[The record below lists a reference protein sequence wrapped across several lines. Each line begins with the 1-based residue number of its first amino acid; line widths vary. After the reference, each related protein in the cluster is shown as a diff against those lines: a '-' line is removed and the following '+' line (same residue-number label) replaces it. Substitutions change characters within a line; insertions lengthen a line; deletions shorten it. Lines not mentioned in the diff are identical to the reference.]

1 MSDPMQRLRDF
12 RALTKPRITAMNVLM
27 ALGGLALARGDVGW
41 GTVALLGVGTWL
53 AVASANALNM
63 VWEREGDKL
72 MNRTM
77 NRPLPQGRLGVGEAT
92 AFGVVLGLASVVV
105 LAAINPTTMVLGLAA
120 LVGYVAIYT
129 PLKRKTPL
137 ALLVGAVPGAAPPL
151 MGWVAATGRIELP
164 GLVLFAVL
172 LVWQLP
178 HFLAISL
185 FRRED
190 YTRAGIQIVPVV
202 RSDAAARAQ
211 AIAWCTALVPLS
223 LMLMPLQ
230 VAGWIYGGVALALGL
245 WFLAWSLRGLK
256 AEAGVKWAR
265 KFFFASLVY
274 LPVLTLGLVLDVAL
288 L

>member
-1 MSDPMQRLRDF
+1 MNARLQRLRDF

-27 ALGGLALARGDVGW
+27 ALGGLALARGSAGW
-41 GTVALLGVGTWL
+41 ATVALLAVGTWL

-63 VWEREGDKL
+63 VWEREGDKH

-92 AFGVVLGLASVVV
+92 AFGVILGVASVAV
-105 LAAINPTTMVLGLAA
+105 LALINLPVTLLGLAA
-120 LVGYVAIYT
+120 LIGYVAIYT
-129 PLKRKTPL
+129 PLKRRTPL

-151 MGWVAATGRIELP
+151 MGWVAATGSVDLP
-164 GLVLFAVL
+164 GLVLFGVL

-185 FRRED
+185 FRKVD
-190 YTRAGIQIVPVV
+190 YDRAGIRTVPVV
-202 RSDAAARAQ
+202 RGDAVAKAQ

-223 LMLMPLQ
+223 LLLVPLD
-230 VAGWIYGGVALALGL
+230 VAGWIYGSVALALGL
-245 WFLAWSLRGLK
+245 WFLVWSLRGLAK
-256 AEAGVKWAR
+256 DAGVKWAR
-265 KFFFASLVY
+265 RFFFASLVY